1 MGNASKPCA
10 EESPPTSLTQ
20 LLIWT
25 AVLLGLVLNPALAD
39 YSQKTNGN
47 QQIIFG
53 GDSQITITGI
63 SQGVKLNSQ
72 TRVAIIEQ
80 KSQTLSW
87 KTIWN
92 YNRGVI
98 ATKITQQ
105 NTCYISIMNRT
116 DIPSFNSLARL
127 AAESR
132 NLIGVLGRHTKEITF
147 VTSGLVNNLYSYGTE
162 IAAMCSGVT
171 TYMAYEV
178 HGLQANL
185 GSCITLNVLRAVDLR
200 YCNSNGNWNGSIFN
214 HTQVIIGGHSQ
225 IVTINRQ
232 WRVAIIEQTSIS
244 GSWKTIWNYNTGVIA
259 TKVTQQNIC
268 YISTMN
274 RNEMPRF
281 DNLARLAEESRN
293 LIGGFGRPNK
303 RITFVTNGL
312 VNNLYSYGAD
322 IMAMCSGVTTYM
334 ATEVHSPQVNL
345 GSCIT
350 LDVLRVVE
358 LQYCSSNGNWNNQ
371 WNNQWN
377 GNWNNNWT
385 NQWNGN
391 WNNSW
396 NGNWN
401 NQWNGNWNHHWN
413 NQWNG
418 HWNNWTNQWDG
429 NQWNNSWNGNWNNQ
443 WNGNQ
448 WNNSWNGNWNNQWNG
463 NWNNNW
469 NNQWNNNWNGN
480 WNGNF
485 PVRNHYP

>member
-1 MGNASKPCA
+1 MENNFNGQPSENLIHSGISVSTNPRDGSEPWKTIWDFEAVLGPYQLPPRENRFIISRNRLQSLSPYGKRIQALCRGIPSYLAYPAPGESAADGPGAPKCA
-10 EESPPTSLTQ
+10 Q
-20 LLIWT
+20 IWT

-98 ATKITQQ
+98 ATKIIQQ

-132 NLIGVLGRHTKEITF
+132 NMIGVLGRPTKEITF

-200 YCNSNGNWNGSIFN
+200 YCNSNGNWNG
-214 HTQVIIGGHSQ
+214 IG
-225 IVTINRQ
+225 
-232 WRVAIIEQTSIS
+232 
-244 GSWKTIWNYNTGVIA
+244 
-259 TKVTQQNIC
+259 
-268 YISTMN
+268 
-274 RNEMPRF
+274 
-281 DNLARLAEESRN
+281 
-293 LIGGFGRPNK
+293 
-303 RITFVTNGL
+303 NG
-312 VNNLYSYGAD
+312 
-322 IMAMCSGVTTYM
+322 
-334 ATEVHSPQVNL
+334 
-345 GSCIT
+345 
-350 LDVLRVVE
+350 
-358 LQYCSSNGNWNNQ
+358 
-371 WNNQWN
+371 
-377 GNWNNNWT
+377 
-385 NQWNGN
+385 
-391 WNNSW
+391 
-396 NGNWN
+396 
-401 NQWNGNWNHHWN
+401 
-413 NQWNG
+413 
-418 HWNNWTNQWDG
+418 
-429 NQWNNSWNGNWNNQ
+429 
-443 WNGNQ
+443 
-448 WNNSWNGNWNNQWNG
+448 
-463 NWNNNW
+463 
-469 NNQWNNNWNGN
+469 NWNGN
-480 WNGNF
+480 WNGNLNGNGNWNGNWNITGNWNGNWNGNGQ
-485 PVRNHYP
+485 VRKP